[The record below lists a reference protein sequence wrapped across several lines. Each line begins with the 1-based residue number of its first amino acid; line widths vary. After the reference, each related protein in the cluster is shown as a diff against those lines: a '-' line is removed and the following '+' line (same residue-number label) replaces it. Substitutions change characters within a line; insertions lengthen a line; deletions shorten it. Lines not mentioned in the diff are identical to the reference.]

1 MNIAKSTDPNNNDT
15 DMGRGNLK
23 LAELSFSRI
32 EASNQNQQG
41 AISEREREART
52 VILRGCNS

>member
-41 AISEREREART
+41 AISDRERGEDSDIER
-52 VILRGCNS
+52 L